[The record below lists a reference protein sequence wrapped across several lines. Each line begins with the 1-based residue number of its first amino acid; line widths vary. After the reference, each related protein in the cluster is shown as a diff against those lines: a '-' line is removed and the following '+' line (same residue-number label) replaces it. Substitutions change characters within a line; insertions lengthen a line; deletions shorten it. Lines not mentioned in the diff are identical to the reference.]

1 MPFDDKENPG
11 ITTSIDNKQG
21 RIISL
26 DILRGVAVLGIF
38 WMNVQSFS
46 APFSAYANPTVHGEF
61 SGVNLWL
68 WALSH
73 IFFEFKFMTIFSM
86 LFGVGIA
93 VFCQRASAKGFDAVA
108 LNARRMRWLVV
119 FGLIHAYLIWYGDI
133 LFAYALCG
141 FIAVKFVNTGL
152 KKLLTISCV
161 LFLVPFIFIVVM
173 HFTVSYDDPDTLAE
187 AMSYWSP
194 SEAELQSEIAAYK
207 GSWLESRVENS
218 SKALLLQFL
227 GIFFVSWRV
236 LSTMLIGIVMFKTG
250 FITASLKSATYRLI
264 SLVGIGFGV
273 FVSTIGVVQNVK
285 NDFSLEYSSDI
296 GGLFN
301 YVGSLVSAVG
311 YIALIMLFVKS
322 QYFTGLKS
330 VLANV
335 GKMAFTNYIM
345 QSIIASLIFYG
356 FGLNYFAEVSRV
368 ESLIVVLLVWVL
380 QLNLS
385 TFWLSRYRQGPLE
398 NVWRRLT
405 YR

>member
-1 MPFDDKENPG
+1 MPIDDKEHLR
-11 ITTSIDNKQG
+11 ITTSIHTMQD

-38 WMNVQSFS
+38 WMNIQSFS
-46 APFSAYANPTVHGEF
+46 APFAAYANPTAYGDF

-68 WALSH
+68 WALGH
-73 IFFEFKFMTIFSM
+73 IFVEFKFMTIFSM

-93 VFCQRASAKGFDAVA
+93 VFYQRATAKGLDAVT
-108 LNARRMRWLVV
+108 LNNRRMRWLVI
-119 FGLIHAYLIWYGDI
+119 FGLMHAYLIWYGDI
-133 LFAYALCG
+133 LFTYALCG

-152 KKLLTISCV
+152 KKLLTISGA
-161 LFLVPFIFIVVM
+161 LFLVPIV
-173 HFTVSYDDPDTLAE
+173 FTFMIHLTASYDDPGSLTE

-194 SEAELQSEIAAYK
+194 SDAELQSEIAAFK
-207 GSWLESRVENS
+207 GSWLESRIENS
-218 SKALLLQFL
+218 SKALLFQLV
-227 GIFFVSWRV
+227 GIFFVSWRA
-236 LSTMLIGIVMFKTG
+236 LSLMLIGIVMFKTG
-250 FITASLKSATYRLI
+250 FITASLKPATYRLI
-264 SLVGIGFGV
+264 SSAGIGLGV
-273 FVSTIGVVQNVK
+273 FITTIGMVQNLK
-285 NDFSLEYSSDI
+285 HGFSLQYSSDI

-330 VLANV
+330 LLTNV

-345 QSIIASLIFYG
+345 QSVLASLIFYG
-356 FGLNYFAEVSRV
+356 FGLNYFAEVSRA
-368 ESLIVVLLVWVL
+368 ESLIVVPLVWLL
-380 QLNLS
+380 QLVLS

-398 NVWRRLT
+398 GVWRRLT